1 MRSDQKAAGHLGL
14 YRGYS
19 NTTHYR
25 DSEIHVETPFSTNQ
39 DFKGMGFED
48 KRQQWRQASQKA
60 TKRMGQ
66 RWPSNSLWEN
76 HWKVELLSI
85 MFLSWSLICLMCLTC
100 LICLM
105 IIGFLCWMCLFFLR
119 LSIESDVLAAK
130 VMVFLHRCR
139 CWKSCSSAWMPSW
152 CLGT

>member
-1 MRSDQKAAGHLGL
+1 MIKKQLVIWVYIGDTVILLTIGIVKSTWKPRSQPT
-14 YRGYS
+14 R
-19 NTTHYR
+19 
-25 DSEIHVETPFSTNQ
+25 

-85 MFLSWSLICLMCLTC
+85 IFLSWSLICLMCLTC